1 MNVEAPPPLR
11 EPSTSVE
18 DLLEY
23 LEKEKRKGKKKSYIN
38 KILKSKLK
46 KLLKEI
52 KDIYKQ
58 NKFFEVNG
66 PIPLL
71 KILREYL
78 LLRVN

>member
-58 NKFFEVNG
+58 NKFFEIFG
-66 PIPLL
+66 
-71 KILREYL
+71 R
-78 LLRVN
+78 